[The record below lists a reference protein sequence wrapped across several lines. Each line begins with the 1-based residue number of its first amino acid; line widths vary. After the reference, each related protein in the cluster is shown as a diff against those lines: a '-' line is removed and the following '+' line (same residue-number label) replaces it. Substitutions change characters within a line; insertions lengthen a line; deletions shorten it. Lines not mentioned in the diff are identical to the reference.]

1 MDSKSKFKQTNIMK
15 RFIIM
20 LVVTLPSF
28 YAFSQE
34 EEDTRFKYA
43 PDPNELALKQRIRS
57 FDRDFTEDDCIAAPG
72 KISKATAWNIHQQ
85 ATLALEDLAKIPDGE
100 NGKSLPDHALL
111 KQMGLDLDAVA
122 TSMNRNEFFQLIP
135 RLLALDSMD
144 KEYAQ
149 VLCVAKR
156 WISGDV
162 LKGTIAEIAGDEIKE
177 KQGNVD
183 ASFLEKMTLVY
194 CNVRFHPSEEFVFE
208 LPETVDA
215 RSIFIL
221 DPVKVTQILKTRNHQ
236 EVTYFL
242 SNENFDSVFKP
253 YDVGGGGLAVLKA
266 KFAANKALIKQ
277 KYEEMHAY
285 KKQLE
290 AQNPKE

>member
-1 MDSKSKFKQTNIMK
+1 MK
-15 RFIIM
+15 RFIII

-34 EEDTRFKYA
+34 EEDPRFKYA

-57 FDRDFTEDDCIAAPG
+57 FDRDFTEEDGIAAPG
-72 KISKATAWNIHQQ
+72 KISKATAWDLHTQ
-85 ATLALEDLAKIPDGE
+85 ATLALEDLAKVPDGE
-100 NGKSLPDHALL
+100 NGKGLPDHALL
-111 KQMGLDLDAVA
+111 KEMASDLDALA

-149 VLCVAKR
+149 VLWIPKR
-156 WISGDV
+156 WISGDA
-162 LKGTIAEIAGDEIKE
+162 LNGTIAEIAGDEIKE

-183 ASFLEKMTLVY
+183 ASFIEKMTLLL
-194 CNVRFHPSEEFVFE
+194 CNARFHPGEEFVFE
-208 LPETVDA
+208 FPETVDS

-221 DPVKVTQILKTRNHQ
+221 DPVKVTQILKTRNLQ

-242 SNENFDSVFKP
+242 SNEDFDFVFKP
-253 YDVGGGGLAVLKA
+253 YDVEGGGLAVLKA

-290 AQNPKE
+290 VQNPEK

>member
-1 MDSKSKFKQTNIMK
+1 
-15 RFIIM
+15 
-20 LVVTLPSF
+20 
-28 YAFSQE
+28 
-34 EEDTRFKYA
+34 
-43 PDPNELALKQRIRS
+43 
-57 FDRDFTEDDCIAAPG
+57 
-72 KISKATAWNIHQQ
+72 
-85 ATLALEDLAKIPDGE
+85 
-100 NGKSLPDHALL
+100 
-111 KQMGLDLDAVA
+111 
-122 TSMNRNEFFQLIP
+122 LIQ

-149 VLCVAKR
+149 VLWIPKE
-156 WISGDV
+156 WISGDA
-162 LKGTIAEIAGDEIKE
+162 LKETIAEIAGDEIKE
-177 KQGNVD
+177 KQGNID
-183 ASFLEKMTLVY
+183 DSFIEKMTLLL
-194 CNVRFHPSEEFVFE
+194 CNVRFHPGEEQVFDE
-208 LPETVDA
+208 PETVDA

-221 DPVKVTQILKTRNHQ
+221 DPVKVTQILKNRNLQ

-266 KFAANKALIKQ
+266 KFATNKALIKQ